1 MSNTK
6 QGLQGRLS
14 AVTNE
19 PMMMCRVSSLS
30 RCLEDNS
37 GRAPIL
43 VAYWAMISVTSHQ
56 HLQVSPRTSKV
67 LPLLPAG
74 LHFKEDHQSDDPL
87 YNRRICT
94 ALFGLNCIA
103 RISSDCR
110 GEAASEDTTELQMPA
125 LTVCELLGTNA
136 YTN

>member
-1 MSNTK
+1 MSKVK
-6 QGLQGRLS
+6 QGLQGCLS

-19 PMMMCRVSSLS
+19 PMMCRVSSLS
-30 RCLEDNS
+30 RCLEDNN
-37 GRAPIL
+37 GRAPIPI
-43 VAYWAMISVTSHQ
+43 AYWAMISVTSHR
-56 HLQVSPRTSKV
+56 HLPVSPKTSRV
-67 LPLLPAG
+67 LPLPPAG

-87 YNRRICT
+87 YIRCVCT

-103 RISSDCR
+103 RISSNCR

-125 LTVCELLGTNA
+125 LTVFELLETNA